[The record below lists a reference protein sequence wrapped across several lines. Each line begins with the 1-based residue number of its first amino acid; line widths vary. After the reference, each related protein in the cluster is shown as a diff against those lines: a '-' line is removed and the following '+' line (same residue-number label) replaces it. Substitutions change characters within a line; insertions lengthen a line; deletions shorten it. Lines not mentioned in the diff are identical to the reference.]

1 MIRRNGIS
9 FSFFLFITLF
19 SFPAIAQ
26 PRSGDALLQINPGGH
41 LSQISEAVTTTDGK
55 FIITTSTDKTICI
68 WDVQQKKIIEQ
79 IRGPKSVFN
88 QGKLYALAISPD
100 NRLLA
105 VGGFLAIGTETDGDQ
120 AGQIRIYDF
129 ANRKQV
135 LRFKAHSNVVT
146 SLRFSADGKYL
157 VSGANDSTIASW
169 KVSGTID
176 KPAVSLVKKVVREDF
191 YVEDIQ
197 VSGNAVF
204 VTDRKGVNK
213 YSLPSLELVSAS
225 SQYSS
230 DMYCI
235 AINRSSNTV
244 AMVSFDQLV
253 ISDTAL
259 KEKQVIELG
268 NYSNRVAI
276 SPGGNYII
284 TEGEKS
290 TVQLY
295 SREASQFVKTISA
308 DFKGGNT
315 MLGMGFLSNSSFYVA
330 GGRANIMQ
338 FYRIDGSKNSTSIK
352 TDSVLAG
359 SGRAFNAISV
369 HEKKLALRSL
379 EKYEGWF
386 DYSLL
391 PEAGKLMPFQLSDSS
406 KYPFFK
412 RYEKGSLSVS
422 VNNSGTEMYIYS
434 GNTLTGTVK
443 RDGGSGYGHNAVTI
457 TKNNWI
463 ISAGSAGFL
472 TLYDSLGTAR
482 ASFVGHEGDVLDII
496 ESGDGNFLYSTG
508 ADQTTRMW
516 DLREVK
522 GDLEFKSYDQ
532 LDLTWKNFFKNYF
545 PEYDFTK
552 PGEMKRVYERLL
564 SMGSKENADFLL
576 IPQQL
581 EPRLNIFIAK
591 NNEWVIW
598 NNKGYF
604 KASPNG
610 ASYIGWYVYKGED
623 QNAEFYTADKLF
635 DNYYRPEL
643 INQLALSEENTAAIL
658 GKAGNI
664 AKTSIAQQVSNMPV
678 LKLAAP
684 SVNEK
689 ALQKNI
695 SLVIDV
701 ENKDFISEL
710 LLFQNGKRITVSP
723 DIFRGISLPSISI
736 PVELVTGENT
746 FIVSALNQ
754 SRVETTP
761 LKFSIAFAGAKATS
775 SLYILAVGIDKYKNS
790 RYNLNYAKADARGIA
805 AQLAFSSSKIFKD
818 IIVDSLFDENATAEN
833 MAERI
838 NRLKHQIKPEDVFL
852 FYYAGHG
859 IMNDPADGS
868 KADFYLVLHK
878 VTQMQGN
885 DEGLKTNGLSA
896 SRLRDLLLEVPAQKQ
911 LILFD
916 ACNSGGALTTFTR
929 GAAEEAAIFQLARS
943 TGFTVLA
950 STNQEQLAAELKD
963 LKHGIFTYAII
974 NGLKGEADLKK
985 DGKITVKEIELYL
998 NEIIPVLS
1006 EKYKGVQQYPQS
1018 FSRGMDFPLTIS
1030 LN

>member
-1 MIRRNGIS
+1 MIRLTGIS
-9 FSFFLFITLF
+9 FSFFLFLLLFTL
-19 SFPAIAQ
+19 PVIAQ
-26 PRSGDALLQINPGGH
+26 PRSGDARLQINPGGH
-41 LSQISEAVTTTDGK
+41 LSQISEAVTTADGK

-68 WDVQQKKIIEQ
+68 WDVEQKRIIEQ

-88 QGKLYALAISPD
+88 QGKLYSLAISPD

-105 VGGFLAIGTETDGDQ
+105 VGGFLAIGTETDGDL

-135 LRFKAHSNVVT
+135 LRFMAHSNVVT

-157 VSGANDSTIASW
+157 ISGANDSTIASW
-169 KVSGTID
+169 KISGTIE
-176 KPAVSLVKKVVREDF
+176 KPLFTLVKKVTREDF
-191 YVEDIQ
+191 FVEDIQ

-204 VTDRKGVNK
+204 VTDRKGVSK
-213 YSLPSLELVSAS
+213 YRLPSLELVSS
-225 SQYSS
+225 TPQYNSET
-230 DMYCI
+230 YCI
-235 AINRSSNTV
+235 AISRSTNTL
-244 AMVSFDQLV
+244 AMVSFEQMV
-253 ISDTAL
+253 ILDTAL
-259 KEKQVIELG
+259 KERQVIELD

-276 SPGGNYII
+276 SPGGSYII
-284 TEGEKS
+284 TEGKNS

-295 SREASQFVKTISA
+295 SRESGQFVKTASA

-315 MLGMGFLSNSSFYVA
+315 MLGMGFLNNTSFFIA

-338 FYRIDGSKNSTSIK
+338 FYHIESSKNSTSI
-352 TDSVLAG
+352 TIDSALAG

-379 EKYEGWF
+379 EITDGWY

-391 PEAGKLMPFQLSDSS
+391 PEAGRLIAFQISDSDN
-406 KYPFFK
+406 YPVK
-412 RYEKGSLSVS
+412 RFEKGSLSVN
-422 VNNSGTEMYIYS
+422 VGRNGKEMYIYS
-434 GNTLTGTVK
+434 GVNLTGTVI

-496 ESGDGNFLYSTG
+496 ESEDGNFLYSTG

-516 DLREVK
+516 DLSEIK
-522 GDLEFKSYDQ
+522 GELAFKSYDQ
-532 LDLTWKNFFKNYF
+532 LELTWKNFIRDYF

-552 PGEMKRVYERLL
+552 PGEMKKLYERLI

-591 NNEWVIW
+591 NNDWVMW

-610 ASYIGWYVYKGED
+610 ASYIGWYVYRGED
-623 QNAEFYTADKLF
+623 QNADFYTADKLF
-635 DNYYRPEL
+635 DNYYKPEI
-643 INQLALSEENTAAIL
+643 INELALSNESTVAIL
-658 GKAGNI
+658 RKAGDV

-684 SVNEK
+684 SLSEK
-689 ALQKNI
+689 AAQKNI
-695 SLVIDV
+695 SLVIDA

-723 DIFRGISLPSISI
+723 DIFRGISLPSINI

-746 FIVSALNQ
+746 FIVSALNK

-761 LKFSIAFAGAKATS
+761 LKFRIEFGGAKATS
-775 SLYILAVGIDKYKNS
+775 SLYIMAVGIDKYKNS
-790 RYNLNYAKADARGIA
+790 RYNLNYAREDARGIA
-805 AQLAFSSSKIFKD
+805 AQLASSSAKIFKD

-833 MAERI
+833 IAAQV
-838 NRLKHQIKPEDVFL
+838 NRLKNKIKPEDVFL

-885 DEGLKTNGLSA
+885 EEGLKANGLSA
-896 SRLRDLLLEVPAQKQ
+896 SRLRDLLLDVPAQKQ

>member
-1 MIRRNGIS
+1 MIRRKGIS
-9 FSFFLFITLF
+9 FSFFLFLTLF
-19 SFPAIAQ
+19 TFSAIAQ

-105 VGGFLAIGTETDGDQ
+105 VGGFLAIGTETDGDL

-197 VSGNAVF
+197 ASGNAVY
-204 VTDRKGVNK
+204 VTDRKGVAK
-213 YSLPSLELVSAS
+213 YKLPSLELVSS
-225 SQYSS
+225 SAQYSS
-230 DMYCI
+230 YINYI
-235 AINRSSNTV
+235 AINRSINTV
-244 AMVSFDQLV
+244 AIVSLDQL
-253 ISDTAL
+253 IILDTTL
-259 KEKQVIELG
+259 RERQVIELD

-276 SPGGNYII
+276 SPDGNHII
-284 TEGEKS
+284 TEGESS
-290 TVQLY
+290 TVMLY
-295 SREASQFVKTISA
+295 TREDGRFVKTGVT
-308 DFKGGNT
+308 DFSGGNT
-315 MLGMGFLSNSSFYVA
+315 MLGMGFLGNSAFYVA

-338 FYRIDGSKNSTSIK
+338 FYRIEGSKASAVIK
-352 TDSVLAG
+352 TDTVMAG

-391 PEAGKLMPFQLSDSS
+391 PEAGKLMSFQLSDSS
-406 KYPFFK
+406 KYPFK

-422 VNNSGTEMYIYS
+422 VNSSGTEMYIYS

-496 ESGDGNFLYSTG
+496 ESDDGNFLYSTG

-552 PGEMKRVYERLL
+552 PGEMKKVYERLL

-581 EPRLNIFIAK
+581 DPRLNIFIAK

-635 DNYYRPEL
+635 DNYYKPEL
-643 INQLALSEENTAAIL
+643 INQLALSDENTAAIL

-684 SVNEK
+684 SVSEK

-710 LLFQNGKRITVSP
+710 LLFHNGKRITVSP
-723 DIFRGISLPSISI
+723 DIFRGISLSSVTI

-746 FIVSALNQ
+746 FTVSALNM

-761 LKFSIAFAGAKATS
+761 LKFSIEFAGAKATS

-805 AQLAFSSSKIFKD
+805 AQLAYSSSKIFKD
-818 IIVDSLFDENATAEN
+818 IIVDSLFDENATTEN
-833 MAERI
+833 IAERI
-838 NRLKHQIKPEDVFL
+838 NRLKNQIKPEDVFL

-885 DEGLKTNGLSA
+885 DEGLKANGLSA
-896 SRLRDLLLEVPAQKQ
+896 SRLRDLLLVVPAQKQ

-916 ACNSGGALTTFTR
+916 ACNSGGAVTSFTR

-974 NGLKGEADLKK
+974 NGLKGEADVRK

-1030 LN
+1030 LD

>member
-1 MIRRNGIS
+1 MKLTWLQIIS
-9 FSFFLFITLF
+9 FSCFLLF
-19 SFPAIAQ
+19 AIQAIAQ
-26 PRSGDALLQINPGGH
+26 PRPGDARLQINPGGH
-41 LSQISEAVTTTDGK
+41 LSQISEAVTTSDGK

-68 WDVQQKKIIEQ
+68 WDVQQKKIVEQ

-88 QGKLYALAISPD
+88 QGKLYSLAISPD
-100 NRLLA
+100 NRMLA
-105 VGGFLAIGTETDGDQ
+105 VGGFLAIGTETDGDL

-129 ANRKQV
+129 VKRKQV

-146 SLRFSADGKYL
+146 ALRFSADGKYL

-169 KVSGTID
+169 KISGTID
-176 KPAVSLVKKVVREDF
+176 KPSFTLVNKVAREDF
-191 YVEDIQ
+191 FVEDIQ
-197 VSGNAVF
+197 VSSNAVF
-204 VTDRKGVNK
+204 VTEKKGINK
-213 YSLPSLELVSAS
+213 YSLPSLEPVSSS
-225 SQYSS
+225 SQYDSE
-230 DMYCI
+230 MYCI
-235 AINRSSNTV
+235 AINRNSNTV

-253 ISDTAL
+253 ILDTAL
-259 KEKQVIELG
+259 KEKQVIELDS
-268 NYSNRVAI
+268 YSNRVAI

-284 TEGEKS
+284 TEGENS

-295 SREASQFVKTISA
+295 SREASQFIKTLSA
-308 DFKGGNT
+308 EFKGGNT
-315 MLGMGFLSNSSFYVA
+315 MLGMGFLNNSSFYVA
-330 GGRANIMQ
+330 GGRANMMQ
-338 FYRIDGSKNSTSIK
+338 FYHIDGSKSSISIK

-369 HEKKLALRSL
+369 HERKLALRSL
-379 EKYEGWF
+379 EKTEGWF

-391 PEAGKLMPFQLSDSS
+391 PEAGKLMSFQLSDSN
-406 KYPFFK
+406 KYPVK
-412 RYEKGSLSVS
+412 RYEKDSLSIM
-422 VNNSGTEMYIYS
+422 VNRSGTEMYIYS
-434 GNTLTGTVK
+434 GSKLTGTVK

-472 TLYDSLGTAR
+472 TLYDSMGTAL
-482 ASFVGHEGDVLDII
+482 ASFVGHEGDVLDIS
-496 ESGDGNFLYSTG
+496 ESADGSFLYSTG

-532 LDLTWKNFFKNYF
+532 LDVTWKNFFKDYF
-545 PEYDFTK
+545 PNYDFSR
-552 PGEMKRVYERLL
+552 PGEMKKVYDTLM
-564 SMGSKENADFLL
+564 SMGSKENADFLVL
-576 IPQQL
+576 PQQL

-610 ASYIGWYVYKGED
+610 ASYIGWYIYKSED
-623 QNAEFYTADKLF
+623 ENAEFYTADKLF
-635 DNYYRPEL
+635 DNYYNPEI
-643 INQLALSEENTAAIL
+643 INQLALSDESAAAIL
-658 GKAGNI
+658 GKMDDAV
-664 AKTSIAQQVSNMPV
+664 KTSIAQQVSNMPV

-684 SVNEK
+684 STREK
-689 ALQKNI
+689 AVQKNI
-695 SLVIDV
+695 NLVIDV
-701 ENKDFISEL
+701 ENKDFISEI
-710 LLFQNGKRITVSP
+710 LLFQNGKRVTVSP
-723 DIFRGISLPSISI
+723 AIFRGISLPAVTI

-746 FIVSALNQ
+746 FTVSALNM
-754 SRVETTP
+754 SKVETTP
-761 LKFSIAFAGAKATS
+761 LKFSIEFAGAKATS
-775 SLYILAVGIDKYKNS
+775 SLYILAVGVDKYKNS

-805 AQLAFSSSKIFKD
+805 AQLASSSAGIFKD
-818 IIVDSLFDENATAEN
+818 IIVDSLFDENATIEN
-833 MAERI
+833 IAERI
-838 NRLKHQIKPEDVFL
+838 KRLKSQIRPEDVFL

-859 IMNDPADGS
+859 IMSDPADAS
-868 KADFYLVLHK
+868 KPDFYLVLHR

-885 DEGLKTNGLSA
+885 DEILKTNGLSA
-896 SRLRDLLLEVPAQKQ
+896 GRLRDLLLEVPAQKQ

-916 ACNSGGALTTFTR
+916 ACNSGGAVTAFTR
-929 GAAEEAAIFQLARS
+929 GGGEEAAIFQLARS

-974 NGLKGEADLKK
+974 NGLKGEADLRK

>member
-1 MIRRNGIS
+1 MLRLKGITFSFFIS
-9 FSFFLFITLF
+9 FSTLK
-19 SFPAIAQ
+19 AIAQ
-26 PRSGDALLQINPGGH
+26 PRPGDALLQINPGGH
-41 LSQISEAVTTTDGK
+41 LSQISEAVTTADGK

-88 QGKLYALAISPD
+88 QGKLYSLAISPD

-105 VGGFLAIGTETDGDQ
+105 VGGFLAIGTETDGDL

-129 ANRKQV
+129 AKRKQV

-146 SLRFSADGKYL
+146 SLRFSADGNYL

-176 KPAVSLVKKVVREDF
+176 KPSFSLVKKVVREDF

-230 DMYCI
+230 DMYSI
-235 AINRSSNTV
+235 TINRAANTI

-259 KEKQVIELG
+259 KEKQVIELDS
-268 NYSNRVAI
+268 YSNRVAI

-284 TEGEKS
+284 TEGENS

-295 SREASQFVKTISA
+295 SREASQFVKTVSA

-315 MLGMGFLSNSSFYVA
+315 MLGMGFLSNSSFFVA

-338 FYRIDGSKNSTSIK
+338 FYRIESRNSNIIK
-352 TDSVLAG
+352 TDTVLAG
-359 SGRAFNAISV
+359 SGQAFNAISV

-391 PEAGKLMPFQLSDSS
+391 PEAGKLMSFQLSDSS
-406 KYPFFK
+406 KYPVK
-412 RYEKGSLSVS
+412 RNEKGSLSVS
-422 VNNSGTEMYIYS
+422 VNRSGTEMYIYS
-434 GNTLTGTVK
+434 GNKLTGTVK
-443 RDGGSGYGHNAVTI
+443 RDGASGYGHNAVTI
-457 TKNNWI
+457 IKSNWI

-482 ASFVGHEGDVLDII
+482 ASFVGHEGDVLDIS
-496 ESGDGNFLYSTG
+496 ESEDGNFLYSTG
-508 ADQTTRMW
+508 SDQTTRMW

-532 LDLTWKNFFKNYF
+532 LDLTWKNFFKDYF
-545 PEYDFTK
+545 PEYDFTR
-552 PGEMKRVYERLL
+552 PGEMKKVYERLL

-635 DNYYRPEL
+635 DNYYKPGI
-643 INQLALSEENTAAIL
+643 INELALSDESTVTIL
-658 GKAGNI
+658 RKAGDA

-684 SVNEK
+684 SVSEK
-689 ALQKNI
+689 AAQKNI
-695 SLVIDV
+695 NLVIDV
-701 ENKDFISEL
+701 DNKDFISEL

-723 DIFRGISLPSISI
+723 DIFRGISLPSITI
-736 PVELVTGENT
+736 PVELVNGENT

-761 LKFSIAFAGAKATS
+761 LKFSISFGGTKASS
-775 SLYILAVGIDKYKNS
+775 SLYIMAVGVDKYKNS

-805 AQLAFSSSKIFKD
+805 AQLASSSSKIFKD
-818 IIVDSLFDENATAEN
+818 IIVDSLFDEIATTEN
-833 MAERI
+833 IAERI
-838 NRLKHQIKPEDVFL
+838 NRLKSQIKPEDVFL

-859 IMNDPADGS
+859 IMSDPADGS
-868 KADFYLVLHK
+868 KSDFYLVLHK

-885 DEGLKTNGLSA
+885 DEVLKTNGLSA

>member
-1 MIRRNGIS
+1 MIRLKEIS
-9 FSFFLFITLF
+9 FSFFLSLTLF
-19 SFPAIAQ
+19 SLTAIAQ
-26 PRSGDALLQINPGGH
+26 PRPGDAQLQINPGGH
-41 LSQISEAVTTTDGK
+41 LSQISESVTTADGK

-88 QGKLYALAISPD
+88 QGKLYSLAISPD
-100 NRLLA
+100 NRMLA
-105 VGGFLAIGTETDGDQ
+105 VGGFLAIGTETDGDL

-129 ANRKQV
+129 VKRKQV

-146 SLRFSADGKYL
+146 SLRFSTDGKYL

-176 KPAVSLVKKVVREDF
+176 KPSFALVKKLVREDF
-191 YVEDIQ
+191 FVEDIQ

-213 YSLPSLELVSAS
+213 YSLPSLELISAS
-225 SQYSS
+225 PQYSS
-230 DMYCI
+230 EMYFI
-235 AINRSSNTV
+235 AINRATNTI

-259 KEKQVIELG
+259 KEKQVIDLDS
-268 NYSNRVAI
+268 YSNRVAI
-276 SPGGNYII
+276 SPDGNNII
-284 TEGEKS
+284 TEGENT

-295 SREASQFVKTISA
+295 SRKASQFVKTGST

-315 MLGMGFLSNSSFYVA
+315 MLGMGFLNNTSFYVA

-338 FYRIDGSKNSTSIK
+338 FYRIDGSNNSITIK
-352 TDSVLAG
+352 TDSALAG
-359 SGRAFNAISV
+359 NGRAFNAISV

-379 EKYEGWF
+379 EKMEGWY
-386 DYSLL
+386 DYSLF
-391 PEAGKLMPFQLSDSS
+391 PEAGKLMPFNLTDSVL
-406 KYPFFK
+406 YPFN
-412 RYEKGSLSVS
+412 RNVKGSLSVS
-422 VNNSGTEMYIYS
+422 VSNSGTEMYIYS
-434 GNTLTGTVK
+434 GNKLTGTVK

-472 TLYDSLGTAR
+472 TLYDSMGTAL
-482 ASFVGHEGDVLDII
+482 ASFVGHEGDVLDIS
-496 ESGDGNFLYSTG
+496 ESADGSFLFSTG

-552 PGEMKRVYERLL
+552 PGEMKKVYDTLM
-564 SMGSKENADFLL
+564 SMGSKENADFLVL
-576 IPQQL
+576 PQQL

-623 QNAEFYTADKLF
+623 ENAEFYTADKLF
-635 DNYYRPEL
+635 DNYYNPEI
-643 INQLALSEENTAAIL
+643 INQLALSDESAAAIL
-658 GKAGNI
+658 GKMEDPV
-664 AKTSIAQQVSNMPV
+664 KTSIAQQVSNMPV

-684 SVNEK
+684 STREK
-689 ALQKNI
+689 AVQKNI
-695 SLVIDV
+695 NLVIDV
-701 ENKDFISEL
+701 ENKDFISEI
-710 LLFQNGKRITVSP
+710 LLFQNGKRVTVSP
-723 DIFRGISLPSISI
+723 AIFRGISLPAVTI

-746 FIVSALNQ
+746 FTVSALNM
-754 SRVETTP
+754 SKVETTP
-761 LKFSIAFAGAKATS
+761 LKFSIEFAGAKATS

-805 AQLAFSSSKIFKD
+805 AQLASSSAGIFKD
-818 IIVDSLFDENATAEN
+818 IIVDSLFDENATIEN
-833 MAERI
+833 IAERI
-838 NRLKHQIKPEDVFL
+838 KRLKSQIRPEDVFL

-859 IMNDPADGS
+859 IMSDPADAS
-868 KADFYLVLHK
+868 KPDFYLVLHR

-885 DEGLKTNGLSA
+885 DEILKANGLSA
-896 SRLRDLLLEVPAQKQ
+896 GRLRDLLLEVPAQKQ

-916 ACNSGGALTTFTR
+916 ACNSGGAVTAFTR
-929 GAAEEAAIFQLARS
+929 GGGEEAAIFQLARS

>member
-1 MIRRNGIS
+1 MLRLKGIT
-9 FSFFLFITLF
+9 FSFFISFFTLQ
-19 SFPAIAQ
+19 AIAQ
-26 PRSGDALLQINPGGH
+26 PRPGDALLQINPGGH
-41 LSQISEAVTTTDGK
+41 LSQISEAVNTADGK

-68 WDVQQKKIIEQ
+68 WDVEQKKIIEQ

-88 QGKLYALAISPD
+88 QGKLYSLAISPD

-105 VGGFLAIGTETDGDQ
+105 VGGFLAIGTETDGDL

-129 ANRKQV
+129 ATRKQV

-146 SLRFSADGKYL
+146 ALRFSADGKYL
-157 VSGANDSTIASW
+157 VSGANDSTIATW
-169 KVSGTID
+169 KVSGTMD
-176 KPAVSLVKKVVREDF
+176 KPSFTLVKKLAREDF
-191 YVEDIQ
+191 FVEDIQ

-204 VTDRKGVNK
+204 VTDRRGVNK
-213 YSLPSLELVSAS
+213 YSLPSLELISAS
-225 SQYSS
+225 PQYSS
-230 DMYCI
+230 EMYCI
-235 AINRSSNTV
+235 AINRAANTV

-253 ISDTAL
+253 LSDTAL
-259 KEKQVIELG
+259 KEKQVIELDS
-268 NYSNRVAI
+268 YSNRVAI
-276 SPGGNYII
+276 SPGGHYII
-284 TEGEKS
+284 TEGENS

-295 SREASQFVKTISA
+295 SREANKFVKTVSA
-308 DFKGGNT
+308 DFGGGNT

-338 FYRIDGSKNSTSIK
+338 FYRIDGSKNSTTIK
-352 TDSVLAG
+352 TDSVMAG
-359 SGRAFNAISV
+359 GGRAFNAISV

-391 PEAGKLMPFQLSDSS
+391 PEAGKLMSFQLSDSS
-406 KYPFFK
+406 KYPFK
-412 RYEKGSLSVS
+412 RNEKGSLSVS
-422 VNNSGTEMYIYS
+422 VNRSGTEMYIYS
-434 GNTLTGTVK
+434 GGKLTGTVT

-482 ASFVGHEGDVLDII
+482 ASFVGHEGDVMDII
-496 ESGDGNFLYSTG
+496 ESEDGNFLYSTG

-532 LDLTWKNFFKNYF
+532 LDLAWKNFFKDYF

-552 PGEMKRVYERLL
+552 PGEMKKVYEKLL

-576 IPQQL
+576 LPQQL

-604 KASPNG
+604 KASPGG

-635 DNYYRPEL
+635 DNYYKPGI
-643 INQLALSEENTAAIL
+643 INELALSDESTVAIL
-658 GKAGNI
+658 RKAGDE

-684 SVNEK
+684 SVSEK
-689 ALQKNI
+689 AAQKNI

-723 DIFRGISLPSISI
+723 EIFRGISIPSITI

-761 LKFSIAFAGAKATS
+761 LKFSIEFAGAKATS

-805 AQLAFSSSKIFKD
+805 AQLVSSSAKIFRN
-818 IIVDSLFDENATAEN
+818 IIVDSLFDENATTEN
-833 MAERI
+833 IAAQV
-838 NRLKHQIKPEDVFL
+838 NRLKSQIKPEDVFL

-868 KADFYLVLHK
+868 KSDFYLVLHK

-885 DEGLKTNGLSA
+885 DEGLKANGLSA

-916 ACNSGGALTTFTR
+916 ACNSGGAVTSFTR

>member
-1 MIRRNGIS
+1 MIRRKGIS
-9 FSFFLFITLF
+9 FSFFLFLTHFTISAT
-19 SFPAIAQ
+19 AQ

-105 VGGFLAIGTETDGDQ
+105 VGGFLAIGTETDGDL

-176 KPAVSLVKKVVREDF
+176 KPSFSLVKKVVREDF

-230 DMYCI
+230 DMYSI
-235 AINRSSNTV
+235 TINRAANTI

-259 KEKQVIELG
+259 KEKQVIELDS
-268 NYSNRVAI
+268 YSNRVAI

-284 TEGEKS
+284 TEGENS

-295 SREASQFVKTISA
+295 SREASQFVKTVSA

-315 MLGMGFLSNSSFYVA
+315 MLGMGFLSNSSFFVA

-338 FYRIDGSKNSTSIK
+338 FYRIESRNSNIIK
-352 TDSVLAG
+352 TDTVLAG
-359 SGRAFNAISV
+359 SGQAFNAISV

-391 PEAGKLMPFQLSDSS
+391 PEAGKLMSFQLSDSS
-406 KYPFFK
+406 KYPVK
-412 RYEKGSLSVS
+412 RNEKGSLSVS
-422 VNNSGTEMYIYS
+422 VNRSGTEMYIYS
-434 GNTLTGTVK
+434 GNKLTGTVK
-443 RDGGSGYGHNAVTI
+443 RDGASGYGHNAVTI
-457 TKNNWI
+457 IKSNWI

-482 ASFVGHEGDVLDII
+482 ASFVGHEGDVLDIS
-496 ESGDGNFLYSTG
+496 ESEDGNFLYSTG
-508 ADQTTRMW
+508 SDQTTRMW

-532 LDLTWKNFFKNYF
+532 LDLTWKNFFKDYF
-545 PEYDFTK
+545 PEYDFTR
-552 PGEMKRVYERLL
+552 PGEMKKVYERLL

-635 DNYYRPEL
+635 DNYYKPGI
-643 INQLALSEENTAAIL
+643 INELALSDESTVTIL
-658 GKAGNI
+658 RKAGDA

-684 SVNEK
+684 SVSEK
-689 ALQKNI
+689 AAQKNI

-701 ENKDFISEL
+701 DNKDFISEL

-723 DIFRGISLPSISI
+723 DIFRGISLPSITI

-761 LKFSIAFAGAKATS
+761 LKFSISFGGTKASS
-775 SLYILAVGIDKYKNS
+775 SLYIMAVGVDKYKNS

-805 AQLAFSSSKIFKD
+805 AQLASSSSKIFKD
-818 IIVDSLFDENATAEN
+818 IIVDSLFDDNATTEN
-833 MAERI
+833 IAERI
-838 NRLKHQIKPEDVFL
+838 NRLKSQIKPEDVFL

-859 IMNDPADGS
+859 IMSDPADGS
-868 KADFYLVLHK
+868 KSDFYLVLHK

-885 DEGLKTNGLSA
+885 DEVLKTNGLSA